1 MTVPRLLIGVLVLSL
16 AVGGCGAGSAP
27 GGPPAAPD
35 AAPPIAAVSHQ
46 PAGATPPAG
55 LIPAPSGAA
64 TPLTSAVAATPNGTD
79 VAWLQ
84 LLIAM
89 NERLVPVL
97 ALAPGRAADPTLAR
111 RADAARASRTAELSA
126 LRDLAT
132 RVTLPVENPHAGH
145 DMPGMAT
152 AAQRTALATA
162 SGAEFDRLFA
172 GALQAH
178 LDQAARLCAG
188 EQKSGADPAF
198 RALAASIAR
207 TVAAEGARTG

>member
-132 RVTLPVENPHAGH
+132 RVTLPAENPHAGH

>member
-1 MTVPRLLIGVLVLSL
+1 M
-16 AVGGCGAGSAP
+16 GGCGAGSAP
-27 GGPPAAPD
+27 GGPPA
-35 AAPPIAAVSHQ
+35 
-46 PAGATPPAG
+46 GATPPLAAG
-55 LIPAPSGAA
+55 SPAAAGASPLRTGATPLPTAATRPADLIPAPSGAA
-64 TPLTSAVAATPNGTD
+64 TPTAPAVAPTPNGTD

-97 ALAPGRAADPTLAR
+97 ALAPGRAADPALAR
-111 RADAARASRTAELSA
+111 RAGAARASRTAELSA

-132 RVTLPVENPHAGH
+132 RVTLPAENPHAGH

>member
-1 MTVPRLLIGVLVLSL
+1 MILARRLLFALVLCL
-16 AVGGCGAGSAP
+16 AAAGCGAGPGPAPTGGVPSPSA
-27 GGPPAAPD
+27 GSPAPAGTP
-35 AAPPIAAVSHQ
+35 AVS
-46 PAGATPPAG
+46 P
-55 LIPAPSGAA
+55 
-64 TPLTSAVAATPNGTD
+64 TPNGTD

-97 ALAPGRAADPTLAR
+97 ALAPERAADPALAR
-111 RADAARASRTAELSA
+111 RADAARSSRTAELAA
-126 LRDLAT
+126 LRRLAT
-132 RVTLPVENPHAGH
+132 RATLPAENPHAGH
-145 DMPGMAT
+145 DMPGMT
-152 AAQRTALATA
+152 TVAQRTALATA

-207 TVAAEGARTG
+207 TVATEGARSG

>member
-1 MTVPRLLIGVLVLSL
+1 MTVPRRLIGVLVLSL
-16 AVGGCGAGSAP
+16 AVAGCGAGPAP
-27 GGPPAAPD
+27 STPPSTPAGVTPA
-35 AAPPIAAVSHQ
+35 
-46 PAGATPPAG
+46 PAGATPAR
-55 LIPAPSGAA
+55 AP
-64 TPLTSAVAATPNGTD
+64 AVAPTPNGTD

-111 RADAARASRTAELSA
+111 RADAARASRTAELAA

-132 RVTLPVENPHAGH
+132 RVTLPAENPHAGH
-145 DMPGMAT
+145 DMPGMPT
-152 AAQRTALATA
+152 AAQRAALVTA

>member
-1 MTVPRLLIGVLVLSL
+1 MTVVRRLLLALVLCL
-16 AVGGCGAGSAP
+16 AAAGCGD
-27 GGPPAAPD
+27 GPPPAVP
-35 AAPPIAAVSHQ
+35 APPIAA
-46 PAGATPPAG
+46 
-55 LIPAPSGAA
+55 AP
-64 TPLTSAVAATPNGTD
+64 TPNGTD

-97 ALAPGRAADPTLAR
+97 ALASERAADPALGR
-111 RADAARASRTAELSA
+111 RADAARSNRTAELTA
-126 LRDLAT
+126 LRRLAT
-132 RVTLPVENPHAGH
+132 RVTLPAENPHAGH
-145 DMPGMAT
+145 DMPGMTT
-152 AAQRTALATA
+152 AAERTALTAT

-198 RALAASIAR
+198 RALAGSIAR
-207 TVAAEGARTG
+207 TVAAEGARSG